1 MPLDPF
7 FQERLRVH
15 RRYLLGQA
23 WDGVRGR
30 ISDIRTR
37 ITGSGRVVAPVPA
50 APAPVPGAESNV
62 APSAS
67 ATPTTPLTASASGA
81 HAVKRAKHRAAALRW
96 DRTEQRTVGSTPPK
110 VDTEEHVVA
119 VLGQPDVRVRV
130 YRPRDQGE
138 RILPVVVSFFGG
150 AFRIGGI
157 DYPTTDAA
165 YRRRTV
171 DADVVTVAVDYALAP
186 EHRYPCAVEQSYA
199 ALVWVAENAG
209 SLRVDPERL
218 AVQGTSAGGDL
229 AAVMTLMARDRRGP
243 AIALQVLEVPVVDLT
258 GGNIDFRATWALGI
272 PMFIAVREL
281 VSVARTYLGDRTRA
295 REPYASPIRA
305 SSHRHLP
312 PAVILTAEYDPLR
325 KMGDAYGAAL
335 RRAGGDASVVR
346 YLGVNHDVSIFT
358 GALPAARRWHADV
371 VSAYRRLHGS
381 AVVMS
386 GHSASE

>member
-7 FQERLRVH
+7 FRERLRVH

-30 ISDIRTR
+30 LADIRTR
-37 ITGSGRVVAPVPA
+37 ITGSGRVVATAPAAPTPVPA
-50 APAPVPGAESNV
+50 APTTPPVSSG
-62 APSAS
+62 APST
-67 ATPTTPLTASASGA
+67 ATAAGP

-96 DRTEQRTVGSTPPK
+96 DRTEQRTVGSAPPP
-110 VDTEEHVVA
+110 VDTDEHMVPVD
-119 VLGQPDVRVRV
+119 GFPDVRVRV
-130 YRPRDQGE
+130 YRPRGQGE
-138 RILPVVVSFFGG
+138 RVLPVVVSFFGG

-165 YRRRTV
+165 YRRRTA

-186 EHRYPCAVEQSYA
+186 EHRYPTAVEQSYA
-199 ALVWVAENAG
+199 ALEWVVAHADE
-209 SLRVDPERL
+209 LRVDATRL
-218 AVQGTSAGGDL
+218 AVQGTSAGGDI

-243 AIALQVLEVPVVDLT
+243 HIALQVLEVPVVDLT

-272 PMFIAVREL
+272 PLFIAVREL
-281 VSVARTYLGDRTRA
+281 VSVARTYLGDTRRA

-305 SSHRHLP
+305 GSHRHLP

-325 KMGDAYGAAL
+325 RMGDAYGAAL
-335 RRAGGDASVVR
+335 RRAGVDASVVR

-371 VSAYRRLHGS
+371 VSAYRRLHIDPTLT
-381 AVVMS
+381 AA
-386 GHSASE
+386 ASPSE